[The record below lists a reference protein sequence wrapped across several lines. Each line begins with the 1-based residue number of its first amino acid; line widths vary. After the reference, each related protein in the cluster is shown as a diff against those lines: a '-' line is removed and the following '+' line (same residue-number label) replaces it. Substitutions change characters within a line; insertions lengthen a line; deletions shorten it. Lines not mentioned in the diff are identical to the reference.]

1 MREIGTPDGNH
12 SIAKMFRVSK
22 GEEDQD
28 PYRSLGLSFQQLAE
42 AEFREAEQQ
51 QELSRQE
58 LEEAEEVERQLELE
72 AMDGVQADS
81 RHCHMT
87 C

>member
-1 MREIGTPDGNH
+1 
-12 SIAKMFRVSK
+12 MFGVSK

-28 PYRSLGLSFQQLAE
+28 PCRSLGLSFQQLAE

-51 QELSRQE
+51 QEFREAEQQQELSQQE